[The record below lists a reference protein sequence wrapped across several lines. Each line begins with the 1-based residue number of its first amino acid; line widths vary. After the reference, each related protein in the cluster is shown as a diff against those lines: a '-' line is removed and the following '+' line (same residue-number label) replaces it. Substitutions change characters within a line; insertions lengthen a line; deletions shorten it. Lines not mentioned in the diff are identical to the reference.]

1 MSKNKGLT
9 NSRSP
14 GKSYRTEKER
24 LSSTNTELTSFLFPR
39 GANVYVF
46 SYEEEG
52 VRKHTFIDSGDWQY
66 RNEILSILLE
76 NDINPANI
84 ERIILTHRHPDHCG
98 LAVLLAKESGA
109 KILAHSN
116 FKSFVEGSISQEE
129 RGWLRGFNPS
139 QLKDCDIEYLSQAD
153 KSQVR
158 SINGVDFPSLTKPID
173 IGDTGKLMVLTCPQA
188 TSTHSPDQI
197 IILYSPKNFAHNYEE
212 KYEDWR
218 PTDDILFSGDLW
230 LMRGPFRGWSFRT
243 MSRRL
248 RFGLHRMRNLITGR
262 GRLHGNAREQDSK
275 AKDALKRGFH
285 LIRVKPGHGNE
296 FIGSRI
302 IPESLPADRDLLL
315 ELGFSLGTDKSIL
328 RRKDLTPKVTTLREQ
343 AYTNFIKESLFWM
356 ELGYTLNEISA
367 FLVRI
372 YKEQSGG
379 DSAAQKDRKE
389 RRARLK
395 ATSTRLMDDDS
406 ASEELQQLAEST
418 LSALK
423 KVS

>member
-1 MSKNKGLT
+1 MSKNKGLI
-9 NSRSP
+9 NSKSR
-14 GKSYRTEKER
+14 GKSYLTENER
-24 LSSTNTELTSFLFPR
+24 LNGTNAELTSFLFPH

-46 SYEEEG
+46 SYEKEG

-66 RNEILSILLE
+66 RNEILSILVE

-98 LAVLLAKESGA
+98 LAVLLARESGA
-109 KILAHSN
+109 KILAHPN
-116 FKSFVEGSISQEE
+116 FKSFVEGNISQEE
-129 RGWLRGFNPS
+129 RGWLRGLNPS

-153 KSQVR
+153 RSQVR
-158 SINGVDFPSLTKPID
+158 SISGVDFPGLAEPID
-173 IGDTGKLMVLTCPQA
+173 IGDTGKLMIMTSPEA

-197 IILYSPKNFAHNYEE
+197 IILYSPRNYAHNYEE
-212 KYEDWR
+212 KHEDWR

-230 LMRGPFRGWSFRT
+230 LMRGPFHGWSFRT
-243 MSRRL
+243 VSRRF
-248 RFGLHRMRNLITGR
+248 RFGVHRMRNLITGK
-262 GRLHGNAREQDSK
+262 GRLRRSAREQDSK

-285 LIRVKPGHGNE
+285 LIRVKPGHGDE

-315 ELGFSLGTDKSIL
+315 ELGLAPDTDKSIL
-328 RRKDLTPKVTTLREQ
+328 RRKDLAPRVATLREQ
-343 AYTNFIKESLFWM
+343 AYTNLIKESLFWM
-356 ELGYTLNEISA
+356 ELGYTLSEISA

-379 DSAAQKDRKE
+379 DTAAQKDRKE

-395 ATSTRLMDDDS
+395 ATLTRLKDDDS
-406 ASEELQQLAEST
+406 ASEELHQLAEAT
-418 LSALK
+418 FSALK